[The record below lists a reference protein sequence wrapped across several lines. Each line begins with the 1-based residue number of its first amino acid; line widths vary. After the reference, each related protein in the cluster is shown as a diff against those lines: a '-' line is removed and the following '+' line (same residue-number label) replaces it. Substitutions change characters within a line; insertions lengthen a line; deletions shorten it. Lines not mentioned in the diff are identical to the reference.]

1 MKIKAIVFDKDGTLI
16 DYSAFWYPVSRNAMS
31 LCYDKFGVSDENT
44 DGFIK
49 RLGVTVEA
57 TDIKGALPRGAHREI
72 FTAMADYI
80 VDLGATAPYGEILSY
95 SIEAFGRI
103 SKPYGKVEPT
113 CADMRGV
120 LTRLKEKGIYIALIT
135 SDEIVGAKIALESLG
150 VLDLFDEII
159 AHDGVSPAKPDPY
172 YMNKFSSEHSISK
185 DEIIM
190 VGDTE
195 SDILFARNSGTLSIG
210 VGKSKENRDFL
221 SSLGADAV
229 YPDISYIPD
238 FLDRQNGC

>member
-1 MKIKAIVFDKDGTLI
+1 
-16 DYSAFWYPVSRNAMS
+16 
-31 LCYDKFGVSDENT
+31 
-44 DGFIK
+44 
-49 RLGVTVEA
+49 
-57 TDIKGALPRGAHREI
+57 
-72 FTAMADYI
+72 
-80 VDLGATAPYGEILSY
+80 
-95 SIEAFGRI
+95 
-103 SKPYGKVEPT
+103 
-113 CADMRGV
+113 
-120 LTRLKEKGIYIALIT
+120 
-135 SDEIVGAKIALESLG
+135 
-150 VLDLFDEII
+150 
-159 AHDGVSPAKPDPY
+159 
-172 YMNKFSSEHSISK
+172 MNKFSSEHSISK